1 MYDYE
6 DSRDF
11 LRRAKYG
18 GESIHYA
25 HHKDLLAQAIS
36 AWCDIDSTFL
46 ATYVPTISSHVRA
59 RGRDHAQVL
68 SKQVA
73 RILGIPHE
81 GALLATHSHAQAR
94 AGIQHRRRNPHYVCS
109 GSMLDKTIILLDDIA
124 TTRTS
129 LTNAAH
135 ALKKVGARKIIGVT
149 YAYRYKK

>member
-18 GESIHYA
+18 GEPIHYA

-36 AWCDIDSTFL
+36 SWCDIDSTFL
-46 ATYVPTISSHVRA
+46 ATYVPTIVSHVRA
-59 RGRDHAQVL
+59 RGRDHAEIL

-73 RILGIPHE
+73 RYLGIPHE
-81 GALLATHSHAQAR
+81 AALLATHSQAQAR
-94 AGIQHRRRNPHYVCS
+94 AGIQQRRRNPHYVCAS
-109 GSMLDKTIILLDDIA
+109 SMTGRTIILLDDIA

-129 LTNAAH
+129 LVSAAD
-135 ALKKVGARKIIGVT
+135 ALKKVGAREVIGVT